1 MITLEA
7 WLLRFCG
14 AFFKVST
21 NEPRFIWYNSNTF
34 GKLERFT
41 FLLAT
46 KFLAVGILVQFFDC
60 ENSTEFSNST
70 KISSSG
76 FFIFLVLRSRK

>member
-1 MITLEA
+1 
-7 WLLRFCG
+7 
-14 AFFKVST
+14 
-21 NEPRFIWYNSNTF
+21 
-34 GKLERFT
+34 
-41 FLLAT
+41 
-46 KFLAVGILVQFFDC
+46 VGILVQFFDC